1 MRAVGTNFWQ
11 FFYTPQSVGK
21 NKIMTYTKPNNTAVI
36 ILAAGLGTR
45 MRSNKAKVLHGI
57 LGRPMVL
64 YVAETARKIAGDE
77 VIVVIGNQAE
87 KVREVV
93 SKEAPLKFAYQDN
106 QLGTGHAVLCA
117 LPYLPNQCE
126 DVVILCGDVPLI
138 TAETILRL
146 LESHKK
152 NRRDI
157 TVLAVEMD
165 DPKGYGR
172 IITDK
177 KGLVCRVVEEADA
190 NDEHKKINT
199 INTGIYC
206 VKSGVLADSLQKIT
220 SDNTQSELYLTDI
233 VEVGYRVNKYIGV
246 FLGSDVKE
254 FYGINNR
261 QDLNRVEAL
270 MRQRFDE

>member
-1 MRAVGTNFWQ
+1 
-11 FFYTPQSVGK
+11 
-21 NKIMTYTKPNNTAVI
+21 MTYTKPYNTAVI

-93 SKEAPLKFAYQDN
+93 SKEAPLKFAYQAR

-117 LPYLPNQCE
+117 LPYLPNQCK

-146 LESHKK
+146 MESHKK

-165 DPKGYGR
+165 DPTGYGR

-177 KGLVCRVVEEADA
+177 KGLVCRVWSAELLKRPMPTM
-190 NDEHKKINT
+190 NTKKLI
-199 INTGIYC
+199 
-206 VKSGVLADSLQKIT
+206 
-220 SDNTQSELYLTDI
+220 QSI
-233 VEVGYRVNKYIGV
+233 RVFI
-246 FLGSDVKE
+246 
-254 FYGINNR
+254 
-261 QDLNRVEAL
+261 A
-270 MRQRFDE
+270 

>member
-1 MRAVGTNFWQ
+1 
-11 FFYTPQSVGK
+11 
-21 NKIMTYTKPNNTAVI
+21 MTYTEPNNTAVI

-77 VIVVIGNQAE
+77 VIVVIGNQAD
-87 KVREVV
+87 KVRKVV
-93 SKEAPLKFAYQDN
+93 SKEAPVKFAYQGN

-117 LPYLPNQCE
+117 LPYLPDQCE

-138 TAETILRL
+138 TVETILRL
-146 LESHKK
+146 MESHKK

-165 DPKGYGR
+165 DPTGYGR

-177 KGLVCRVVEEADA
+177 KGLA

-206 VKSGVLADSLQKIT
+206 VKSGVLADCLQKIT
-220 SDNTQSELYLTDI
+220 TDNTQSELYLTDI
-233 VEVGYRVNKYIGV
+233 VEVGCRANKNIGV
-246 FLGSDVKE
+246 FLGSDAEE

-261 QDLNRVEAL
+261 QDLNRVETL
-270 MRQRFDE
+270 MRQRHGE